1 MQIVQ
6 WNHDLANRCIGS
18 GMRRVALRYSALAL
32 SVALL
37 IAAPPAFAADHAV
50 VFVYHRFG
58 ESQYPST
65 STPVAAFEAQ
75 LDYLSAHGFHV
86 WTLPRL
92 VRVLQTGR
100 SVPDKTVALSV
111 DDAFQSVYKKAW
123 PLLLAHHFPV
133 TVFVSTQAVDRHYPA
148 YMSWAE
154 MRTMQTQGASFADH
168 TVTHPHL
175 LGRKP
180 GESRTAWLKRI
191 RAEVLDAQRRLQQE
205 LGAKT
210 NTDPK
215 LFAYPY
221 GEYNPA
227 LAKLVTRLG
236 FVAFAQASGALGE
249 PLDPRALPRFP
260 IDTRFDALD
269 SFARRAVSQPLPLA
283 AAEPWSPAV
292 QSGVN
297 PPRLA
302 LRLVRP
308 LHGLACFRSDGA
320 RMQFAPV
327 SATRI
332 VLRAH
337 SALPEGR
344 SLYTCTAPA
353 PGGGYYWYTHPWF
366 RMPRPK

>member
-1 MQIVQ
+1 MLGTRGSVGHHEWRVSIRSAWRRPALGLLVV
-6 WNHDLANRCIGS
+6 LLMSANP
-18 GMRRVALRYSALAL
+18 ALA
-32 SVALL
+32 AG
-37 IAAPPAFAADHAV
+37 HAV

-65 STPVAAFEAQ
+65 NTPLAAFKAQ
-75 LDYLSAHGFHV
+75 LDYLATHGFHV
-86 WTLPRL
+86 WSLPRL
-92 VRVLQTGR
+92 VRTLQAGR
-100 SVPDKTVALSV
+100 PMPDKTVALSV
-111 DDAFQSVYKKAW
+111 DDAFQSVYEKAW

-154 MRTMQTQGASFADH
+154 MRMMQAQGASFADH
-168 TVTHPHL
+168 TVTHPHPL
-175 LGRKP
+175 ERKP
-180 GESRTAWLKRI
+180 GEGEAAWEKRM
-191 RAEVLDAQRRLQQE
+191 RAEVLDAQLRIRQE

-210 NTDPK
+210 NTNPK

-260 IDTRFDALD
+260 IDTRFDALS
-269 SFARRAVSQPLPLA
+269 SFARRAVSQPMPLA
-283 AAEPWSPAV
+283 SVLPWSPAV
-292 QSGVN
+292 QAGIN
-297 PPRLA
+297 PPRLT
-302 LRLVRP
+302 LTLMRP
-308 LHGLACFRSDGA
+308 LHRLACFRSDGT
-320 RMQFAPV
+320 RMQWAPV

-332 VLRAH
+332 VLQAH

-353 PGGGYYWYTHPWF
+353 AGGGYYWYTHPWF
-366 RMPRPK
+366 RMP